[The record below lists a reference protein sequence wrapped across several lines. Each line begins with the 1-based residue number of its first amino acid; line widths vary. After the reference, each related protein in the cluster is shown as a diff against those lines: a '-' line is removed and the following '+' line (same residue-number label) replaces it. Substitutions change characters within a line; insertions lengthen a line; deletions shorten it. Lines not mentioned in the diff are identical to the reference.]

1 MMMTMVMMV
10 MVMMLII
17 VMIVMMMI
25 VMMIGANGHN
35 DAHIVSPVES
45 NV

>member
-1 MMMTMVMMV
+1 MMSMMKTMI
-10 MVMMLII
+10 MMLII

-25 VMMIGANGHN
+25 VMMIGDNGHN